1 MNPGKNNY
9 SVYEILYFDYIG
21 LYRLFGRAR
30 GFIDESIQFN
40 SKVDVSYAAN
50 SAVKLSSTPEHSRSG
65 ANRHVANAVQQAVVL
80 IAMGDL
86 AGYRVVYRANERES
100 LQAVELTMISQSGK
114 LIR

>member
-9 SVYEILYFDYIG
+9 SVYELLYFDYIG
-21 LYRLFGRAR
+21 LYCSYGRAR
-30 GFIDESIQFN
+30 RFIDESIQFN

-86 AGYRVVYRANERES
+86 GDSGDYRVVYRAKERQCCNLLS
-100 LQAVELTMISQSGK
+100 
-114 LIR
+114 